1 MSRLEKLA
9 RKQIE
14 RRLKK
19 LRPVGDW
26 QRPPLGW
33 IRAMREALGMTA
45 EQLAARLDVTQPRIF
60 ALEKAEARGAASVAS
75 LERAAEAMG
84 CTLVYALVPN
94 EPLEEMIRERARRV
108 ADDRLARVNQTMRLE
123 GQGLEAED
131 LAEERER
138 LIEELLNG
146 SPKRL
151 WD

>member
-1 MSRLEKLA
+1 MSRLDKLA

-14 RRLKK
+14 RRLQK
-19 LRPVGDW
+19 LRPVGEL
-26 QRPPLGW
+26 QRPARGW
-33 IRAMREALGMTA
+33 IRAMREAMGMTA
-45 EQLAARLDVTQPRIF
+45 AQLAARLDVTQPRIF
-60 ALEKAEARGAASVAS
+60 ALEKAEARGAASVVS

-108 ADDRLARVNQTMRLE
+108 AEERLARANQTMRLE
-123 GQGLEAED
+123 PED
-131 LAEERER
+131 LEEERER

-146 SPKRL
+146 SPRRL